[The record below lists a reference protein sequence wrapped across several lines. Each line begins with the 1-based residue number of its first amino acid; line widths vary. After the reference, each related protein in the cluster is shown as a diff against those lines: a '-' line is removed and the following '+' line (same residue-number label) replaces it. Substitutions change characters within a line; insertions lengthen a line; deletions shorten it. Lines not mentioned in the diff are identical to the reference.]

1 MEVVIGK
8 LRDRRGEIGLRAS
21 VSLLAAVLF
30 FLVVFNI
37 RHAYQVIDFV
47 VDKTNEAVLAVA
59 AVNGPTAA
67 GGVREGAAVSRNYT
81 GAAWNR
87 VVTSDGVLDA
97 LQRNFGGEI
106 SGQSLIRAGSF
117 RIDNLTTTYVNSD
130 GANLNFRTTLDL
142 TIYLLGGENLAVT
155 RRLEVTTTYE
165 AKF

>member
-1 MEVVIGK
+1 MEVVIRK
-8 LRDRRGEIGLRAS
+8 LRDQQGEIGLRAS
-21 VSLLAAVLF
+21 VGLLVAVLL

-37 RHAYQVIDFV
+37 RHAFQVIDFV
-47 VDKTNEAVLAVA
+47 KDKTNEAVLAVA

-67 GGVREGAAVSRNYT
+67 GGVREGSAVSRNYT
-81 GAAWNR
+81 GAAWHR

-97 LQRNFGGEI
+97 LQRNLGGEI

-117 RIDNLTTTYVNSD
+117 RIDDLTTTYVNSD
-130 GANLNFRTTLDL
+130 GANLNFHTTLDL